1 MDKAQAEQ
9 AALDLWRELPF
20 ENRSDVNHAVEFGA
34 LIARRLPFDTLGD
47 HDKIVIAWLVRDQQ
61 MSVEGHGR

>member
-1 MDKAQAEQ
+1 MNKAEAERT
-9 AALDLWRELPF
+9 ALELWRELPL
-20 ENRSDVNHAVEFGA
+20 ENRSDVRHAIEFGA

-61 MSVEGHGR
+61 ISVDGHT